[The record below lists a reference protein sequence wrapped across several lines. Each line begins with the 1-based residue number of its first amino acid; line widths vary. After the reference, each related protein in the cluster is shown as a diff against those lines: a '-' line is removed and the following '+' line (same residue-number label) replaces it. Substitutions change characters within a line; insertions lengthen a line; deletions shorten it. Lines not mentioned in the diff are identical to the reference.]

1 MSFSVSGTAVDSVI
15 DSLEADEFGK
25 LTEDETRYY
34 VVWWSSFLDGGWKA
48 MVSTD
53 LTDDGDY
60 WEVTYNKYED
70 ETYVDRYK
78 KVSTVV
84 LTD

>member
-1 MSFSVSGTAVDSVI
+1 MSFSVGGAAVDSVI
-15 DSLEADEFGK
+15 DALDSDEFGES
-25 LTEDETRYY
+25 TEDETRYY
-34 VVWWSSFLDGGWKA
+34 VVWSCFMLGGWKA
-48 MVSTD
+48 LVATD
-53 LTDDGDY
+53 LTDEGTY

-78 KVSTVV
+78 KVSTTV

>member
-1 MSFSVSGTAVDSVI
+1 MSFSVGAAAVDSVI
-15 DSLEADEFGK
+15 DSLENDEFGK

-34 VVWWSSFLDGGWKA
+34 VVWSCFMLNGWKA
-48 MVSTD
+48 LVATD
-53 LTDDGDY
+53 LTDEGYY
-60 WEVTYNKYED
+60 WEVTYNKHED

-78 KVSTVV
+78 KVSTIV